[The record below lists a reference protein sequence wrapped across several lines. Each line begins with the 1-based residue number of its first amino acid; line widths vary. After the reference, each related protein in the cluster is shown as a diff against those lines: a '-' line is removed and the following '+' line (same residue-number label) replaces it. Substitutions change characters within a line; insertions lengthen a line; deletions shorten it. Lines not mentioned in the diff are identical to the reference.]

1 MVNFTIR
8 YCVVGRFVA
17 TFKIDVTLSGAI
29 ISMKCCMLVYKKGIR
44 DHVGYSI
51 PRLNDTFIC
60 NHHLHRI
67 VIVLKLTSYPNLM
80 VLVSN
85 IEVLGSTLTRK
96 TLVLLSKKRIHGLR
110 IILKIPNDIID
121 ILYHFFPLYNIS

>member
-1 MVNFTIR
+1 
-8 YCVVGRFVA
+8 
-17 TFKIDVTLSGAI
+17 
-29 ISMKCCMLVYKKGIR
+29 MKCCMLVYKKGIR

-67 VIVLKLTSYPNLM
+67 VIVLKITSYPNLM

-85 IEVLGSTLTRK
+85 IEVLSSTLTRK
-96 TLVLLSKKRIHGLR
+96 ILVLLSKKRIRGSE
-110 IILKIPNDIID
+110 
-121 ILYHFFPLYNIS
+121 LY